1 MREVSGACR
10 ACAVIAF
17 VASLLAV
24 QPAWAQAEDP
34 RYTALLADAVAEYG
48 AGNYA
53 EARALFA
60 QAHAVLPNA
69 RTLRG
74 MGMAAFELREY
85 ADALRH
91 LRAALAS
98 KDRPLTADQRAHA
111 EGLLR
116 RAHAYVGSFVVALQP
131 ADASLLVDGVPAV
144 LEPDGTL
151 LLSLGRH
158 ELTARCPTCQDL
170 SRTVVVRGGET
181 GTLTLQLEPRVSE
194 ATAPAVARDAAEPSH
209 RAASDRSG
217 ARWLLGGAGV
227 AAASAVATGL
237 WWANRRQELTVCEAP
252 NVCANEDALER
263 QRRAALGMTVGLGLG
278 AVALAAT
285 GTALMLSAR
294 RGRSERAWACAPG
307 ILGGACEVHF

>member
-1 MREVSGACR
+1 MRDVSGACR
-10 ACAVIAF
+10 ACAFIAF

-34 RYTALLADAVAEYG
+34 RYTVLLADAVAEYG

-98 KDRPLTADQRAHA
+98 KERPLTADQRAHA

-116 RAHAYVGSFVVALQP
+116 RANAYVGSFVVMVRP
-131 ADASLLVDGVPAV
+131 PEASLRVNGAPAV

-170 SRTVVVRGGET
+170 TQTVVVRGGET
-181 GTLTLQLEPRVSE
+181 GTLVLELESRVLE
-194 ATAPAVARDAAEPSH
+194 ASVAPGAQDAAE
-209 RAASDRSG
+209 ASPQPASTRGG
-217 ARWLLGGAGV
+217 AGWLLGGAGV

-237 WWANRRQELTVCEAP
+237 WWANRRQELTLCEAP
-252 NVCANEDALER
+252 NLCANQDALER

-278 AVALAAT
+278 AVALAVT
-285 GTALMLSAR
+285 GTAFMLSAR

-307 ILGGACEVHF
+307 VLGGACEVHF

>member
-1 MREVSGACR
+1 MRDVSGACR
-10 ACAVIAF
+10 AGACIAF
-17 VASLLAV
+17 VAGLLAV
-24 QPAWAQAEDP
+24 QPAWAQAENP

-98 KDRPLTADQRAHA
+98 KERPLTAEQRAHA

-116 RAHAYVGSFVVALQP
+116 RANAYVGSFVVALRP
-131 ADASLLVDGVPAV
+131 ADASLLVNGAPAV

-158 ELTARCPTCQDL
+158 ELTARCPTCHDL

-181 GTLTLQLEPRVSE
+181 GTLTLQLEPRTPGASAAPAASRVVDSSRG
-194 ATAPAVARDAAEPSH
+194 TAPSRG
-209 RAASDRSG
+209 G
-217 ARWLLGGAGV
+217 AGWLLGGAGV

-237 WWANRRQELTVCEAP
+237 WWANRRQELTLCETP
-252 NVCANEDALER
+252 NVCANQDALER

-294 RGRSERAWACAPG
+294 RGRSERAWACVPG
-307 ILGGACEVHF
+307 VLGGACEVHF